1 MALKGWLVQGCR
13 LVSGLK
19 VARIWGSKGAGGVQG
34 AGVSGSTSLKT
45 A

>member
-1 MALKGWLVQGCR
+1 MALKGCRVEGCR
-13 LVSGLK
+13 LVSGLQ

-34 AGVSGSTSLKT
+34 AGVSGSTSLNT